1 MIPFFV
7 QPLSV
12 FPDLLNYSFFA
23 PLILR
28 LGVGLIF
35 VVLAYRV
42 GFSMRMTTKNLL
54 GRFPVFKPQAFWIT
68 LGTLLCLVVG
78 LLLILGLYTQ
88 IAALLTIV
96 TGFKLIALK
105 KITETSFLNPS
116 TCFLLIIMGL
126 ALLISGPGAF
136 AIDLP
141 L

>member
-12 FPDLLNYSFFA
+12 FPSLLDYAFFA
-23 PLILR
+23 PFILR
-28 LGVGLIF
+28 IGAGLIF
-35 VVLAYRV
+35 LTLAYRV
-42 GFSMRMTTKNLL
+42 GFSMRLTTKNLL
-54 GRFPVFKPQAFWIT
+54 DRFPLFKPQTLWIT
-68 LGTLLCLVVG
+68 VGTLASVIIG

-88 IAALLTIV
+88 VAALLAIV

-105 KITETSFLNPS
+105 NIYQTNFLDP
-116 TCFLLIIMGL
+116 TACFLLIIAGL
-126 ALLISGPGAF
+126 ALLVAGPGAF

>member
-28 LGVGLIF
+28 LGIGLIF
-35 VVLAYRV
+35 LVLAYRV

-54 GRFPVFKPQAFWIT
+54 GRFPVFKPLAFWMT
-68 LGTLLCLVVG
+68 LSTILCLTVG

-88 IAALLTIV
+88 IAALLTVV

-105 KITETSFLNPS
+105 KITETNFLNLS
-116 TCFLLIIMGL
+116 TCFLLIIIGL